1 MRAAFHER
9 PGPPEVLQIGELP
22 DPKPGAR
29 DVLVRVRATSLDRV
43 DIYYREGSH
52 GVTVCPLCPP
62 HVGGRDIAGEVLA
75 VGAEV
80 TTVRVGARVVA
91 SSYHTHAELAVAPAS
106 LTFPLPR
113 SCSFAEGGAIPTAG
127 RTAYAALT
135 NQARIKAGEDVL
147 VFAAGSGV
155 GSFAV
160 QIARAAGCRVIA
172 TAGSADKL
180 ARARE
185 IGAAVV
191 INHYTEDVAARV
203 AEVTNGQGVHV
214 VIDHV
219 GTPVWKAAMLS
230 LAPRGRFVTAGVT
243 AGHRVDLHLGQVFVK
258 GTQIMGV
265 GRPDEAEM
273 ADAMVGLLRLIERE
287 QVRPVVHATFPLEHI
302 AEAHRLMERSD
313 FFGKIVLTV

>member
-1 MRAAFHER
+1 LRAAFHEK
-9 PGPPEVLQIGELP
+9 PGPPDVLQVGELP

-29 DVLVRVRATSLDRV
+29 DVLIRVRASSLDRV

-52 GVTVCPLCPP
+52 GVTRCPLCPP
-62 HVGGRDIAGEVLA
+62 HVGGRDIAGEVVA
-75 VGAEV
+75 IGAEV
-80 TTVRVGARVVA
+80 DTFPVGARVV
-91 SSYHTHAELAVAPAS
+91 SSSFHAHAELAVAPAA
-106 LTFPLPR
+106 LTFPLPPN
-113 SCSFAEGGAIPTAG
+113 CSFAEGGAIPTAG
-127 RTAYAALT
+127 RTAFAALM

-147 VFAAGSGV
+147 IFAAGSGV
-155 GSFAV
+155 GSFAI

-180 ARARE
+180 ERARDL
-185 IGAAVV
+185 GAECA
-191 INHYTEDVAARV
+191 INHYTEDVAVRV
-203 AEVTNGQGVHV
+203 AEVTNGRGVDV

-230 LAPRGRFVTAGVT
+230 LAPWGRFVTAGVT

-273 ADAMVGLLRLIERE
+273 AEAMAGLLRLIERR
-287 QVRPVVHATFPLEHI
+287 QVRPVVHVTFPLEAI

>member
-1 MRAAFHER
+1 MRAAFHEQ
-9 PGPPEVLQIGELP
+9 PGPPDVLQVGELP
-22 DPKPGAR
+22 DPRPGAR
-29 DVLVRVRATSLDRV
+29 DVLIRVRASSLDRV

-52 GVTVCPLCPP
+52 GMTRCPLCPP
-62 HVGGRDIAGEVLA
+62 HVGGRDIAGEVVA

-80 TTVRVGARVVA
+80 KTFAVGARVV
-91 SSYHTHAELAVAPAS
+91 SCGYHTHAELAVAPAA
-106 LTFPLPR
+106 LTFALPR
-113 SCSFAEGGAIPTAG
+113 SCSFVDGGAIPTAG

-180 ARARE
+180 RRARE
-185 IGAAVV
+185 LGAECV
-191 INHYTEDVAARV
+191 IDHYAEDVAARV
-203 AEVTNGQGVHV
+203 AEATNGRGVDV

-230 LAPRGRFVTAGVT
+230 LAPWGRFVSAGVT
-243 AGHRVDLHLGQVFVK
+243 AGHRVDLHLGQVFAK
-258 GTQIMGV
+258 GTRIMGV
-265 GRPDEAEM
+265 GRPGEAEM
-273 ADAMVGLLRLIERE
+273 ADAMAGLLRLIDRR
-287 QVRPVVHATFPLEHI
+287 QVRPIVHATFALENI
-302 AEAHRLMERSD
+302 AEAHRMMERSD
-313 FFGKIVLTV
+313 FFGKIVLMV